1 LGFNREG
8 GPATF
13 WDLEGEMKSKKGWR
27 EKGKERGH
35 GGVHGPAMWRGRVTC
50 KCMVAQMT
58 CLEEEGQKR
67 SKR

>member
-8 GPATF
+8 GSATF
-13 WDLEGEMKSKKGWR
+13 WDLEGEMKSRKGLEGKRKR
-27 EKGKERGH
+27 ERAWWCSWPGHVEREGDMQKH
-35 GGVHGPAMWRGRVTC
+35 GFPMA
-50 KCMVAQMT
+50 